1 MRVIIKEAGKN
12 PQLKDIDN
20 TLEALKD
27 IVGGYIEVVSME
39 DNILLIC
46 NEEGKMQGLPPNFS
60 TGYDV
65 IVGTAVFVSFDGKED
80 FTSLNDEQM
89 LYIMDRFTDF

>member
-1 MRVIIKEAGKN
+1 MRVLIKEVGKA
-12 PQLKDIDN
+12 PVIKDIEN
-20 TLEALKD
+20 TLDALKSL
-27 IVGGYIEVVSME
+27 VGGYIEVVTME

-60 TGYDV
+60 MGYDV

-80 FTSLNDEQM
+80 FTDLNDWQIEY
-89 LYIMDRFTDF
+89 LLGKFE

>member
-1 MRVIIKEAGKN
+1 MRVIIKEVGKA
-12 PQLKDIDN
+12 PVVKDIEN
-20 TLEALKD
+20 TLDALKSL
-27 IVGGYIEVVSME
+27 VGGYIEVVTLD

-60 TGYDV
+60 MGYDV

-80 FTSLNDEQM
+80 FTDLNDWQIE
-89 LYIMDRFTDF
+89 YIMGKFE

>member
-1 MRVIIKEAGKN
+1 MRAIIKEVGKA
-12 PQLKDIDN
+12 PVIRDIDN
-20 TLEALKD
+20 TLDALKTL
-27 IVGGYIEVVSME
+27 VGGYIEVVTME

-60 TGYDV
+60 MGYDV

-80 FTSLNDEQM
+80 FTGLNDWQIEYLM
-89 LYIMDRFTDF
+89 GKFE

>member
-1 MRVIIKEAGKN
+1 MRVIVKEVGKT
-12 PQLKDIDN
+12 PVVKDIEN
-20 TLEALKD
+20 TLDALKSL
-27 IVGGYIEVVSME
+27 VGGYIEVVTLD

-60 TGYDV
+60 MGYDV

-80 FTSLNDEQM
+80 FTALNDWQIE
-89 LYIMDRFTDF
+89 YIMGKFE

>member
-1 MRVIIKEAGKN
+1 MKAIIKEVGKN
-12 PQLKDIDN
+12 PKVQDITNDLETLK
-20 TLEALKD
+20 TL
-27 IVGGYIEVVSME
+27 VGGYIEVVRME

-46 NEEGKMQGLPPNFS
+46 NEEGKLQGLLPNFS

-80 FTSLNDEQM
+80 FTDLNDWQIEN
-89 LYIMDRFTDF
+89 IMSKFYQ

>member
-1 MRVIIKEAGKN
+1 MRVLVKEVGKAPKIMDIEN
-12 PQLKDIDN
+12 ALESLKS
-20 TLEALKD
+20 L
-27 IVGGYIEVVSME
+27 VGGYIEVVSME

-60 TGYDV
+60 MGYDV

-80 FTSLNDEQM
+80 FTDLNDWQLEY
-89 LYIMDRFTDF
+89 LFGKFE

>member
-1 MRVIIKEAGKN
+1 MRAIIKEVGKT
-12 PQLKDIDN
+12 PQVKDIDN

-60 TGYDV
+60 MGYDV
-65 IVGTAVFVSFDGKED
+65 IVGTAVFVSYDGKED